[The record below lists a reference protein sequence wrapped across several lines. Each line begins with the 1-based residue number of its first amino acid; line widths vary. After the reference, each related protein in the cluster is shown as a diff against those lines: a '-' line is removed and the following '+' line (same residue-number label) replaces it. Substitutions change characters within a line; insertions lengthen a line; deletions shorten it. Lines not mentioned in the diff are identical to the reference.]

1 MRAAAD
7 NAQKEV
13 ELALKRGRLQ
23 ERIAAQRATL
33 AAQVVPDRW
42 WLATADRAVALGRSG
57 VAYIR
62 THPLQVGAAFALLA
76 ILRPRRVWRWS
87 RRAFIAWVPGGNCA
101 PASKRTASSVASSP
115 APHDRAAQTLP
126 ALRRFAEA

>member
-1 MRAAAD
+1 MLK
-7 NAQKEV
+7 KEV

-33 AAQVVPDRW
+33 AAQVVPIAGA
-42 WLATADRAVALGRSG
+42 LATADRAVALGRSG
-57 VAYIR
+57 IAYVR

-87 RRAFIAWVPGGNCA
+87 RHAFVAWGAWRKLRARIE
-101 PASKRTASSVASSP
+101 
-115 APHDRAAQTLP
+115 AAGFLG
-126 ALRRFAEA
+126 RRPSGSA

>member
-1 MRAAAD
+1 MLK
-7 NAQKEV
+7 KEV

-33 AAQVVPDRW
+33 AAQVVPIAGA
-42 WLATADRAVALGRSG
+42 LATADRAVALGRSG
-57 VAYIR
+57 MAYIR

-87 RRAFIAWVPGGNCA
+87 RRAFVAWGA
-101 PASKRTASSVASSP
+101 WQKL
-115 APHDRAAQTLP
+115 RARIEATG
-126 ALRRFAEA
+126 ALGRRPSGSA

>member
-1 MRAAAD
+1 MHK
-7 NAQKEV
+7 KEV

-23 ERIAAQRATL
+23 ERIAAQRVAL
-33 AAQVVPDRW
+33 AAQVVPIAGA
-42 WLATADRAVALGRSG
+42 LATADRAVALGRSG

-87 RRAFIAWVPGGNCA
+87 RRAFIAWGA
-101 PASKRTASSVASSP
+101 WRKLRARIEASGLLGRQQSG
-115 APHDRAAQTLP
+115 AA
-126 ALRRFAEA
+126 